1 MKLYDFGIIAIIVT
15 VVISAITG
23 AQINE
28 EFGIAPVKK
37 EQTKGE

>member
-1 MKLYDFGIIAIIVT
+1 MKLYDFGIIAL
-15 VVISAITG
+15 ISAITG

-28 EFGIAPVKK
+28 DFGIAPVKK